1 MTISSFLSRVGRKPL
16 KRRGVGFLRDGSLP
30 IACAHLSQFQ
40 TV

>member
-1 MTISSFLSRVGRKPL
+1 MTISSFLSPIGRKPL
-16 KRRGVGFLRDGSLP
+16 KRRGGCFFHDGSLP

>member
-1 MTISSFLSRVGRKPL
+1 MTISSFLSRIRRKPL
-16 KRRGVGFLRDGSLP
+16 KRGGGDFFRDGSLP